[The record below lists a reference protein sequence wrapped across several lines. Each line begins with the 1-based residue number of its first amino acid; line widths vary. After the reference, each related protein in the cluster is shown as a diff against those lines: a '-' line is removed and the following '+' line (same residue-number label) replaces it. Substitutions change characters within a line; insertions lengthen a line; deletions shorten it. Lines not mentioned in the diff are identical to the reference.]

1 MKLADWNQLPA
12 NRRRL
17 LFWTP
22 IALLGLLGM
31 GLLFRPEAVPVDLA
45 TVAPGT
51 LTVTVS
57 DEGETRVKDVFA
69 VSAPLAGLMQ
79 RISLKAGDP
88 VVARETVVAR
98 IQPGDPTLL
107 DARTESEARAAV
119 GAAEAAQKLA
129 AASLRRAEA
138 ERDFAAAE
146 LKRYRGL
153 AASNTIS
160 ANDLDAA
167 ERRSRTAAA
176 ALEEARAGLR
186 VRQSELEQA
195 RARLLAPGTARRRK
209 SADCDCVDV
218 YSPVSGRVL
227 RVLQE
232 SETVV
237 ASGTPL
243 LEVGNPQDLEIVVD
257 LLSTDAVQVQAGQ
270 KVLIEAWGGGPPLN
284 GVVRRVEPFGFT
296 KVSALGIEEQRVNVI
311 VDFTDPQDR
320 WARLGHGYRVEPRIV
335 LAEAADVLK
344 VPRAALFREQGQW
357 AVFVDEGGQA
367 RLRRVKLGLEN
378 GLEAQVTEGLQAGEQ
393 VVLQPGDRVS
403 EGVRLK
409 PR

>member
-1 MKLADWNQLPA
+1 MKIADWKNLPA

-17 LFWTP
+17 LFWAP
-22 IALLGLLGM
+22 IAVLGAAALA
-31 GLLFRPEAVPVDLA
+31 LLFRPEPVPVDLA
-45 TVAPGT
+45 TVGKGT
-51 LTVTVS
+51 LTVAVS
-57 DEGETRVKDVFA
+57 DEGETRVKNVFV

-79 RISLKAGDP
+79 RISLKAGDL
-88 VVARETVVAR
+88 VAARETVVAR

-107 DARTESEARAAV
+107 DARSQSEAKAAV
-119 GAAEAAQKLA
+119 RAAEAAQKLA
-129 AASLRRAEA
+129 TATLRRAEA
-138 ERDFAAAE
+138 ERDFADAE

-153 AASNTIS
+153 AATNTIS

-167 ERRSRTAAA
+167 ERRARTSAA

-186 VRQSELEQA
+186 VRESELEQA
-195 RARLLAPGTARRRK
+195 RARLLAPATLRRRRT
-209 SADCDCVDV
+209 ADCDCVDV
-218 YSPVSGRVL
+218 TSPVSGRVL

-243 LEVGNPQDLEIVVD
+243 LEIGDPEDLEIVVD

-270 KVLIEAWGGGPPLN
+270 RVLIEAWGGGPPLN
-284 GVVRRVEPFGFT
+284 GQVRRVEPFGFT

-311 VDFTDPQDR
+311 VDLTDPKDR

-335 LAEAADVLK
+335 LAEATDVLK
-344 VPRAALFREQGQW
+344 VPRAALFREQGEW
-357 AVFVDEGGQA
+357 AVFVADGANA
-367 RLRRVKLGLEN
+367 RLRKVQLGLEN
-378 GLEAQVTEGLQAGEQ
+378 GLEAQVTGGLKEGEQ
-393 VVLQPGDRVS
+393 VVLQPGDRVT